1 MNDLADK
8 VRLMRK
14 AQKLN
19 QTQLA
24 RRVGVAQAYISEIEK
39 GKKTP
44 SVDVLEK
51 LCDALDCSADYLLG
65 ITQSKHFK
73 ILKEEALPSELQ
85 SKGICLKDLEEIFER
100 NISESDIKLA
110 LRLAKV
116 IRDEKYNN
124 AEK

>member
-1 MNDLADK
+1 MNDLADRI
-8 VRLMRK
+8 RLMRQ
-14 AQKLN
+14 AQNLN
-19 QTQLA
+19 QSQLA
-24 RRVGVAQAYISEIEK
+24 LRVGVAQAYISEIEK

-65 ITQSKHFK
+65 ITQSRHYKVV
-73 ILKEEALPSELQ
+73 KEESLPAELRN
-85 SKGICLKDLEEIFER
+85 KGLSLEVLQEVFDR

-116 IRDEKYNN
+116 IRDEQNNN
-124 AEK
+124 A